1 MSTTVYA
8 SVFAVV
14 AFAALC
20 AWMYV
25 RCSERDRLRE
35 ERGEPG
41 RWGNLVGRPGGI
53 PTHVDPASLA
63 VFGGGPQM
71 QQPYPPQMQQPYPP
85 QHQQQ
90 YPPQHYTQP
99 YPPQPQHVAMG
110 VPVQHQPAPVVH
122 QAHLPR
128 V

>member
-1 MSTTVYA
+1 MYA

-20 AWMYV
+20 AWGYV

-53 PTHVDPASLA
+53 PTHVDPGSLA
-63 VFGGGPQM
+63 VFGGGPPPNQFQQPYP
-71 QQPYPPQMQQPYPP
+71 QQPYPPAN
-85 QHQQQ
+85 
-90 YPPQHYTQP
+90 YTQP
-99 YPPQPQHVAMG
+99 QQVAVG
-110 VPVQHQPAPVVH
+110 FPVQHQQVVH